1 MGFAYEIEGCFSNI
15 EGRVPKTTLLP
26 LSSFFLDS
34 RRDRRASRILARE
47 ISDGSGRRGGRRWE
61 GRRRRETG
69 RRQAMDEMLTRR
81 ETIDYSRRG
90 GRGCSRA

>member
-47 ISDGSGRRGGRRWE
+47 ISDGSAGEGGKEEEEE
-61 GRRRRETG
+61 GRQVDGKRWMR
-69 RRQAMDEMLTRR
+69 
-81 ETIDYSRRG
+81 
-90 GRGCSRA
+90 C